1 MNGEIYDGKTFS
13 VLNQF
18 IRDICNKKVC
28 DRLIKYSRKGLVK
41 YKNAYRAYLSLDD
54 CRDITIYEGSK
65 LFEII
70 KKIQNEVAV
79 NMGAK
84 NVGEIYDNSKYS
96 VVDYYRKCE
105 LRYFKEA
112 TLGKVRPLIEI
123 TLGDLNVT
131 FSERE
136 YRDAISTWQN
146 YILDSVEQRLNSSIK
161 SRDEKKE
168 QALNG
173 DNNLWSD
180 DLKELFSKEEYEN
193 QKNNGELELENGTVF
208 SVVNKEIQKIDIKYL
223 SDEKYAEIKEILAA
237 WKKDINSK

>member
-1 MNGEIYDGKTFS
+1 MDEYTQEDNEIG
-13 VLNQF
+13 
-18 IRDICNKKVC
+18 
-28 DRLIKYSRKGLVK
+28 
-41 YKNAYRAYLSLDD
+41 
-54 CRDITIYEGSK
+54 ITIYEGSK

-84 NVGEIYDNSKYS
+84 NVGEIYNNSKYS

-223 SDEKYAEIKEILAA
+223 SDEEYAEIKEILAA

>member
-1 MNGEIYDGKTFS
+1 MISTINNDK
-13 VLNQF
+13 
-18 IRDICNKKVC
+18 
-28 DRLIKYSRKGLVK
+28 
-41 YKNAYRAYLSLDD
+41 LSL
-54 CRDITIYEGSK
+54 IY
-65 LFEII
+65 
-70 KKIQNEVAV
+70 N
-79 NMGAK
+79 
-84 NVGEIYDNSKYS
+84 NSKYS

-193 QKNNGELELENGTVF
+193 QKSNGELEFENGTVF

-223 SDEKYAEIKEILAA
+223 SDEEPHGLAPISFRGEA
-237 WKKDINSK
+237 SHSTEGLSFPKDIPSGATLLFPNGLRAHFGSGTERMLMELLEKSLVSHVLP